1 MPDHAASRFLRLAVG
16 LSRRATPLPAPPFS
30 LFTATPLENIA
41 AENRRGAPQAALLG
55 GRRAAAAGGVLLA
68 AWTANLQLQ
77 WLQHLQELLELLERA
92 GAAGDAGVPSPF
104 PSHVPSIP
112 AAAATQAAVPR
123 GRGAPKGAV
132 CAWEGGAGARG
143 HSPVRVHARARARVR
158 SRDVAALRRR
168 RAA

>member
-16 LSRRATPLPAPPFS
+16 LSRRATPLPSPPFS
-30 LFTATPLENIA
+30 LFSATPLENIA
-41 AENRRGAPQAALLG
+41 AENRRGAPQAALLE

-68 AWTANLQLQ
+68 AWTANLQ
-77 WLQHLQELLELLERA
+77 LQHLQELLELLERA

-104 PSHVPSIP
+104 PSHVPSFP

-132 CAWEGGAGARG
+132 CAWERGGGARG

-158 SRDVAALRRR
+158 SRDAAALRRR